1 MRHIFSILALSLVLI
16 ACHTKEVDRITSKN
30 VSDKEATSSL
40 EEYYSVLVKRMNQ
53 GIMLGHQDALA
64 YGSMWYG
71 EIGRSDVKSV
81 CGDYPA
87 VVGWDLG
94 KVEKKAILNVDSV
107 SFANI
112 KKYVLDMYQMNG
124 VSTFNWSV
132 DSPIQDSTATSGSI
146 ASVLPGN
153 PNHNI
158 YIGYLDELANFFLE
172 LKNEK
177 GDYIPVIFRPFNDP
191 ETTSHWWNTRENSVE
206 DYRSLWC
213 MTVDYLRNTKKI
225 HHVLY
230 AYSLYS
236 PESASDFADFYPGDT
251 YVDIIGVNL
260 YLDLEQDMDGTQY
273 KKNLNRSLQSASDFA
288 EKHNKITALTETGLK
303 GVKLSN
309 FFSSIVSP
317 VISKYK
323 ISYILFGRN
332 AWNIEDYYHIPIPG
346 HPASEDFDV
355 FASNPKILT
364 RTKLEVKS

>member
-1 MRHIFSILALSLVLI
+1 MKHIFSILVLSLVFVT
-16 ACHTKEVDRITSKN
+16 CNTREVDRAVTKN

-40 EEYYSVLVKRMNQ
+40 EEYYSTLVKRIDK

-71 EIGRSDVKSV
+71 ERGRSDMKSV

-94 KVEKKAILNVDSV
+94 KIEKGSALNIDSV
-107 SFANI
+107 SFAKI
-112 KKYVLDMYQMNG
+112 KKYVSEVYQVNG
-124 VSTFNWSV
+124 VSTFNWTVEVPSL
-132 DSPIQDSTATSGSI
+132 DSTVQSNRI

-153 PNHNI
+153 PNHNE
-158 YIGYLDELANFFLE
+158 YIGYLERLANFFLE
-172 LKNEK
+172 LKNEE

-191 ETTSHWWNTRENSVE
+191 ELAGTWWNVNENSKE
-206 DYRSLWC
+206 DYKALWR
-213 MTVDYLRNTKKI
+213 MTIDYLRNTKKV

-236 PESASDFADFYPGDT
+236 PDSEIDYSELYPGDA
-251 YVDIIGVNL
+251 YVDIVGVNL
-260 YLDLEQDMDGTQY
+260 YLDLETDTDGTLY
-273 KKNLNRSLQSASDFA
+273 KKDLNRSLKIASEFA
-288 EKHNKITALTETGLK
+288 KKHNKITALTDTGLK
-303 GVKLSN
+303 GIKLSN

-317 VISKYK
+317 VISKYE

-355 FASNPKILT
+355 FASNPRILT
-364 RTKLEVKS
+364 RAKLGGKS

>member
-1 MRHIFSILALSLVLI
+1 MKHIFSILVLSLMLVT
-16 ACHTKEVDRITSKN
+16 CNTREVDRIATKN

-40 EEYYSVLVKRMNQ
+40 EEYYSTLVKRMDK

-71 EIGRSDVKSV
+71 ERGRSDMKSV

-94 KVEKKAILNVDSV
+94 RIEKGAALNIDSV
-107 SFANI
+107 SFSSI
-112 KKYVLDMYQMNG
+112 KKYVSEVYQVNG
-124 VSTFNWSV
+124 VSTFNWTIEPLSV
-132 DSPIQDSTATSGSI
+132 DSQAIANPI

-153 PNHNI
+153 ANHNQ
-158 YIGYLDELANFFLE
+158 YIGYLEQLANFFLG
-172 LKNEK
+172 LKDEK
-177 GDYIPVIFRPFNDP
+177 GEYIPVIFRPFSDP
-191 ETTSHWWNTRENSVE
+191 ESADSWWNVNDNSTE
-206 DYRSLWC
+206 DYKALWR

-236 PESASDFADFYPGDT
+236 PESDNDYTNIYPGDA
-251 YVDIIGVNL
+251 YVDIVGVNL
-260 YLDLEQDMDGTQY
+260 YLDLEKDADGSLY
-273 KKNLNRSLQSASDFA
+273 KKDLNRSLKAASEFA
-288 EKHNKITALTETGLK
+288 RKHNKITALTDTGLK
-303 GVKLSN
+303 GIKLSN
-309 FFSSIVSP
+309 FFSSIVAP
-317 VISKYK
+317 IISKYS

-355 FASNPKILT
+355 FASNPRILT
-364 RTKLEVKS
+364 RAKLDGRS